1 MSVEKDV
8 KGEKETKGLEE
19 KVVGMMKKI
28 HIDKQKIKV
37 AVEKKE
43 QQQMLL
49 DNFMGKIKPK

>member
-1 MSVEKDV
+1 MSVEKNVD
-8 KGEKETKGLEE
+8 GEKENKGLEE